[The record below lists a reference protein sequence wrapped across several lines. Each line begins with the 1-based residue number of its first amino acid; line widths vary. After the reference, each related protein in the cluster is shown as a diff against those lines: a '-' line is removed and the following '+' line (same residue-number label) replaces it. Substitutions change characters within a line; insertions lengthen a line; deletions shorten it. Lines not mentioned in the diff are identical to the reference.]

1 MDCSTVMFFIPTAFA
16 LALRLCRSFRQGLLF
31 CALLVAVV
39 PSPAQETPQCRGYRY
54 AFIREVGTRVQV
66 HACKRILEPSSRP
79 VDCQMLGEIET
90 AEVREKLK
98 SKTYSYVAGYS
109 LGLACS
115 LSGYFA
121 SKVSIQVGGLFAA
134 YNYGAQH
141 ASVEKMQDEVRRG
154 ERALGQSPD
163 PGSHVQSAGRSL
175 CSYLAG
181 ASNSWFATGT
191 RHAVGHIA
199 SMSMD
204 AEAMHADAKLIWSAP
219 PEQRAAMFE
228 EYQRNIQKRQERRS
242 RMIEQSGSVLNE
254 IVEYAMSNELSNVP
268 FGTDDSLAVVP
279 ANSCIPAVDLVRAT
293 QALRTFPKRVDELLQ
308 RLDAN
313 QSD

>member
-1 MDCSTVMFFIPTAFA
+1 MSIIRTAFVMA
-16 LALRLCRSFRQGLLF
+16 LNLCRSFRQGLLF
-31 CALLVAVV
+31 CALLLSAL
-39 PSPAQETPQCRGYRY
+39 SSQAQEAPRAPQCRGYRY

-90 AEVREKLK
+90 AEVRQKLK

-121 SKVSIQVGGLFAA
+121 SKISIQVGSLFAA
-134 YNYGAQH
+134 YNYGAQRG
-141 ASVEKMQDEVRRG
+141 SVAQMQDEVLHG
-154 ERALGQSPD
+154 ERRLGQSPD
-163 PGSHVQSAGRSL
+163 PRHHVQSAGRSL
-175 CSYLAG
+175 CGYLAG
-181 ASNSWFATGT
+181 ASSSWFATGT

-199 SMSMD
+199 SMTMD
-204 AEAMHADAKLIWSAP
+204 AEAMHADANLIWRAP

-228 EYQRNIQKRQERRS
+228 EYQRNIQKRQERRAQI
-242 RMIEQSGSVLNE
+242 IEQSGGVLNE

-268 FGTDDSLAVVP
+268 FGTDDSIAIVP
-279 ANSCIPAVDLVRAT
+279 ATSCIPTMDLVRAT
-293 QALRTFPKRVDELLQ
+293 EALRTFPRRVDDLLQ
-308 RLDAN
+308 KLDVD
-313 QSD
+313 QPE